1 MGLSKSS
8 VGLGALDVGLEIHKK
23 RGDDI
28 VAALAGNPNVGKS
41 TVFNAMTGLRQHTGN
56 WAGKTV
62 AGVQGYAFYEGQG
75 YVLVDIPGCYSLDA
89 HSAEEEVAGDFL
101 RSGEYDVAVIV
112 CDALC
117 LERNMRLVLQ
127 VLRQTGQA
135 VVCVNLMDEAEK
147 KHIRIDLKEL
157 ENRLGIPV
165 VGTAARNGSG
175 IEELYGAIKKLAGGN
190 SEREKGA
197 YGRRKP
203 NGSLKTPEE
212 ICRGIVKYEDEKYAA
227 GDRRKDRFFT
237 GKITGIP
244 VMLFLLFAVF
254 WLTIVGANYP
264 SEALH
269 AFFSS
274 LEGKLMNG
282 FCRFGVPES
291 VREMLVYGLYRVLTW
306 VVSVMLPP
314 MAIFFPL
321 FTVLEDSGY
330 LPRVAFN
337 LDRCFQKCNACG
349 KQALTMCMGF
359 GCNAAGVVGCRII
372 DSPRERLIAIITN
385 SFVPCNG
392 RFPILIAIIAMF
404 FAGERLGGSFGAAL
418 MLTGVILLGVGLTFL
433 ASWFLSVTFL
443 KGTPSFFALEMPPYR
458 RPQIGRVIIRSVLDR
473 TMFVLGRAVLTA
485 APAGILLWVM
495 ANWKI
500 NNMTLLSYFA
510 GVLDIPARLMGMDG
524 VILLAFILGLPAN
537 EIVMPIIIMAYLS
550 QASLSEIGDINVLK
564 QLLVANGWTWKTAV
578 SVMLFTLVHW
588 PCATTCQTI
597 RKDTGSIKW
606 TALAF
611 LIPAILGSTIC
622 ILFHA
627 ITSLF

>member
-127 VLRQTGQA
+127 VLRQTGQV
-135 VVCVNLMDEAEK
+135 VVCGNLMDEAEK

-392 RFPILIAIIAMF
+392 RFPVLIAIIAMF

-588 PCATTCQTI
+588 PCATTCLTI
-597 RKDTGSIKW
+597 RKETGSIKW

>member
-282 FCRFGVPES
+282 FCRLGVPES

-392 RFPILIAIIAMF
+392 RFPVLIAIIAMF

-588 PCATTCQTI
+588 PCATTCLTI
-597 RKDTGSIKW
+597 RKETGSIKW